1 MQVGAASMIPP
12 PVRKTAMDSDQLLNK
27 EGIAIWAFLGKYF
40 AIIGLI
46 CSTKSMF
53 WSIYFFFNIYRGL
66 I

>member
-12 PVRKTAMDSDQLLNK
+12 TLQKKVMYSDQLLNK